1 MDIKNIVFFGTPDFA
16 VATLDSL
23 LKSGYNVSAVVTV
36 PDKPAGRGLKIRESD
51 VKKYAVKNNLY
62 ILQPDDL
69 GEEKFLKQLKEI
81 GPDFQIVVAF
91 RKLPKEVYTLAPM
104 GTINLHASLLPQYRG
119 AAPINWAIINGE
131 KETGVT
137 TFYIN
142 DRIDEGYILLQRKT
156 DIMAEDDAGSLY
168 ERLKVM
174 GTELVIETLKG
185 IAENRLKP
193 RAQIINEGVKIRKAP
208 KIQKSDCKINWNLKG
223 EDIINHIRA
232 LSPYPGAYTEIIS
245 KEGNRYYIKIY
256 SAKFE
261 LCDTEYKTVGIL
273 TDGKTYLNVVVEDG
287 LIGLLI
293 VQMTGKTNM
302 YISAFLRGFQL
313 NNDFRVCM
321 T

>member
-1 MDIKNIVFFGTPDFA
+1 
-16 VATLDSL
+16 
-23 LKSGYNVSAVVTV
+23 
-36 PDKPAGRGLKIRESD
+36 
-51 VKKYAVKNNLY
+51 
-62 ILQPDDL
+62 
-69 GEEKFLKQLKEI
+69 
-81 GPDFQIVVAF
+81 
-91 RKLPKEVYTLAPM
+91 
-104 GTINLHASLLPQYRG
+104 
-119 AAPINWAIINGE
+119 
-131 KETGVT
+131 
-137 TFYIN
+137 
-142 DRIDEGYILLQRKT
+142 
-156 DIMAEDDAGSLY
+156 LY